1 MPHLSAALPDTL
13 ISLVVDALEEDHA
26 AADATSMVVV
36 PAESWAEGK
45 IVAEAAG
52 VLAGSAFANL
62 VFRHSLEDGIGNLQW
77 FFSDG
82 DAVKAGDEIM
92 TIHGPA
98 QVLLA
103 AERTALNFL
112 QQLSG
117 VATLTSQAVSQ
128 AGDIEVLDTRKTT
141 PGLRDA
147 QKLAVVAGG
156 GVNHRRDLEDQL
168 LLKEN
173 HFSLSGLSYSET
185 IAKAMTEAGN
195 KSVGVEAENED
206 QARMAL
212 QAGATYVM
220 LDNFQPETL
229 REVGPKLRQ
238 EFPDA
243 ILEVS
248 GSLTPQRLAVLKDC
262 CITRVSI
269 GALTHSAPALDL
281 SFQLNPSPQV

>member
-1 MPHLSAALPDTL
+1 
-13 ISLVVDALEEDHA
+13 
-26 AADATSMVVV
+26 
-36 PAESWAEGK
+36 
-45 IVAEAAG
+45 
-52 VLAGSAFANL
+52 
-62 VFRHSLEDGIGNLQW
+62 
-77 FFSDG
+77 
-82 DAVKAGDEIM
+82 M

-98 QVLLA
+98 RALLA

-128 AGDIEVLDTRKTT
+128 AGDIKVLDTRKTT

-173 HFSLSGLSYSET
+173 HFALSGLSYSET

-195 KSVGVEAENED
+195 KAVGVEAENED

-212 QAGATYVM
+212 QAGAAYVM
-220 LDNFQPETL
+220 LDDFQPETL

-243 ILEVS
+243 VLEVS

-262 CITRVSI
+262 HITRVSI

-281 SFQLNPSPQV
+281 SFQLNPCPQA